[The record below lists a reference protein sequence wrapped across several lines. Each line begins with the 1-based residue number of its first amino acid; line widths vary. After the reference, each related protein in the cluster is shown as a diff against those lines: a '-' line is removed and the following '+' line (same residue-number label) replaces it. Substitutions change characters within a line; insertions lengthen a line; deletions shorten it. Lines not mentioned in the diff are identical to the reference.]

1 MAKEQQPMSFSF
13 DPTKSHCEAIG
24 CASPPQYR
32 MVESKKELCSTHA
45 NPLRDAGEN
54 SEPLISGFKIIEAP
68 KLKIKAEKP
77 GDLSQFIGKTMRMMD
92 GQMVKIEKI
101 QGSIVKESR
110 FEVNNAHHIVI
121 LDAFKQLN
129 KDKSITQ
136 EQIDAFDAIEHEVV
150 KIPTKDGVANGQTH
164 AN

>member
-1 MAKEQQPMSFSF
+1 MQHQFEPKHKHCLHDGCTIAPTWRVGSTDDEYCRFHVQEHSKE
-13 DPTKSHCEAIG
+13 
-24 CASPPQYR
+24 
-32 MVESKKELCSTHA
+32 
-45 NPLRDAGEN
+45 GEKTT
-54 SEPLISGFKIIEAP
+54 PLIGNVKIKVEEKRP
-68 KLKIKAEKP
+68 TQKIKAEKP

-101 QGSIVKESR
+101 QGSIIKESR

-150 KIPTKDGVANGQTH
+150 KVPTKEGAVNGSSH